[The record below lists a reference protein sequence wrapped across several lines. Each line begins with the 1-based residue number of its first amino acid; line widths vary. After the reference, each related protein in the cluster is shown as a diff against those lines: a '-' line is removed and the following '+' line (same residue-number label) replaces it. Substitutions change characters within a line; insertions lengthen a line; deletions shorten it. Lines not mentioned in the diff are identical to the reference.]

1 MQWNE
6 TEIGWPNKLKPYDL
20 IFSTIG
26 LKKNPED
33 LKNIYQI
40 LY

>member
-26 LKKNPED
+26 LKIKNQKTKKISTKYD
-33 LKNIYQI
+33 
-40 LY
+40 